1 MWISKLTV
9 HNCRIIH
16 SAEINLE
23 PSINIFYGQNAS
35 GKSSILEALSLL
47 ARGRSFRT
55 PRIQEVIHN
64 QAPEILV
71 NARVEQGQL
80 STSYPIGI
88 SKSANETRIRI
99 QHSDIKQQAE
109 LSTHLPL
116 TLIHPNSVELLMG
129 SPAGRR
135 AFLDWIAFYRFA
147 DFHTHWKQYQRVLK
161 QRNACLRDIKQRS
174 SLPYWTEQ
182 LIRLQPLI
190 QRFRQ
195 QALAALLQTL
205 QISHELLQMPQLP
218 QLQLSTGYPQDVDI
232 LDVDNVHNFLAT
244 RLDNELK
251 QGISLYGTHRAD
263 LKILLAGQPVHQVAS
278 RGQLKLLTVGLLLAQ
293 SHAIS
298 ELSTKR
304 GIIAID
310 DLAAELD
317 EPNQQTLYKI
327 LCSTQ
332 QQLMITGTRPIASH
346 LLAQQAALFQ
356 VHQGQVT
363 RQV

>member
-1 MWISKLTV
+1 V

-16 SAEINLE
+16 SAEFALE

-55 PRIQEVIHN
+55 PRIQEVIHHDA
-64 QAPEILV
+64 QEILV
-71 NARVEQGQL
+71 NARIEQGQL
-80 STSYPIGI
+80 STAYPIGI
-88 SKSANETRIRI
+88 RKSVTETRIRI
-99 QHSDIKQQAE
+99 QHSNIKQQAE

-116 TLIHPNSVELLMG
+116 TLIHPNSVELLTG
-129 SPAGRR
+129 SPSGRR

-147 DFHTHWKQYQRVLK
+147 DFHSHWKQYQRVLK
-161 QRNACLRDIKQRS
+161 QRNACLRDNKQRS

-182 LIRLQPLI
+182 LIALQPIL

-195 QALAALLQTL
+195 QALQALQQTL
-205 QISHELLQMPQLP
+205 SISDDLLQMPSLP
-218 QLQLSTGYPQDVDI
+218 HLQLSTGYPQDVDI
-232 LDVDNVHNFLAT
+232 FEADQLRQFLLART
-244 RLDNELK
+244 DNELK
-251 QGISLYGTHRAD
+251 QGLSLYGAHRAD
-263 LKILLAGQPVHQVAS
+263 LKILLAGQPIHQVAS

-332 QQLMITGTRPIASH
+332 QQLMITGTRPIATH
-346 LLAQQAALFQ
+346 VLGQQAALFQ